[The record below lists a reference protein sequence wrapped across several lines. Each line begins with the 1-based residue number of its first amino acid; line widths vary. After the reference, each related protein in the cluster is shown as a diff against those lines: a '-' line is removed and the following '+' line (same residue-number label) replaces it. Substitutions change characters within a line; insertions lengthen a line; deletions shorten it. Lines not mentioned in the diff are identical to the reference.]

1 MQKVAGAIY
10 VAAVAFIQRQYRTI
24 FLLALGG
31 MVLIGVVIYFFES
44 APGVQ
49 PLELAIRTS
58 IAFFVGAVCSMA
70 SGIVGMFVAVK
81 SNLRT
86 ASAAQHSIADALRIS
101 LRGGAVSGILV
112 VALSLIGVFAIF
124 ISYAVFCLTNK

>member
-24 FLLALGG
+24 FFLALGG
-31 MVLIGVVIYFFES
+31 MVLIGIVIYFFES
-44 APGVQ
+44 APGVERM
-49 PLELAIRTS
+49 ELAIRTS
-58 IAFFVGAVCSMA
+58 IAFFVGAMCSMA

-86 ASAAQHSIADALRIS
+86 AADRKSTRLNSSHVKR
-101 LRGGAVSGILV
+101 
-112 VALSLIGVFAIF
+112 
-124 ISYAVFCLTNK
+124 SYA